1 MRTANGF
8 VVTALSKNPVIS
20 ADFVMVSWM
29 HNTAIDIN
37 NIGRECNHREHR
49 GTQRIGSKTLC
60 SLWLNPVAFTARV
73 GSIRPQQ
80 ISADL
85 LDSCHS
91 FIRDCEHSE
100 RSRWHKISTRDGCAD
115 AAHPRIVTNDANC
128 TNVRTRAHHH
138 EIDVFSL
145 EFSIV
150 PVVTN
155 MLQTRHSLF
164 P

>member
-1 MRTANGF
+1 MMAMT
-8 VVTALSKNPVIS
+8 LSKNPVIS

-37 NIGRECNHREHR
+37 NIGREYNHRAHR
-49 GTQRIGSKTLC
+49 GTQRIDLKTLRSLC
-60 SLWLNPVAFTARV
+60 PLWLNPVDFTACV

-91 FIRDCEHSE
+91 FERGIRD
-100 RSRWHKISTRDGCAD
+100 KIG
-115 AAHPRIVTNDANC
+115 
-128 TNVRTRAHHH
+128 
-138 EIDVFSL
+138 VFSL

-150 PVVTN
+150 PMVIK
-155 MLQTRHSLF
+155 
-164 P
+164 